1 MRKFIKLFSALL
13 IIALIFNMTGCKK
26 QDKAQKKPQTSQ
38 KTEIPKELTK
48 IEKDIEKIISEAKKI
63 KEKPSSTSSKKDSD
77 KDKKK
82 ETSTNEKSWKEIE
95 KTVKDIHSNWNSLN
109 PIVTKKGAK
118 LNLINSMS
126 AAINDLTLVA
136 NKKSKIDVLIYAN
149 GVYKYIPELEGLFS
163 TDPSLD
169 IKKLKFYG
177 QDIDFKS
184 EIQKWDEISKD
195 LIDISSTWQT
205 LKTKLPKEAKTSA
218 DKFNASISEL
228 QKAVKSQNKVLTK
241 VKAEVFLNNL
251 KSLEKAA
258 KPKK

>member
-63 KEKPSSTSSKKDSD
+63 KEKPSSTSSKK
-77 KDKKK
+77 
-82 ETSTNEKSWKEIE
+82 ETPTNEKSWKEIE
-95 KTVKDIHSNWNSLN
+95 KTAKDIHSNWNSLN

>member
-63 KEKPSSTSSKKDSD
+63 KEKPSSTSSKK
-77 KDKKK
+77 
-82 ETSTNEKSWKEIE
+82 ETPTNEKSWKEIE

-109 PIVTKKGAK
+109 LIVTKKGAK

-126 AAINDLTLVA
+126 TAINDLTLVA

-195 LIDISSTWQT
+195 LMDINSTWQI
-205 LKTKLPKEAKTSA
+205 LEVKLPKEAKATA
-218 DKFNASISEL
+218 EKFEVSISEL
-228 QKAVKSQNKVLTK
+228 QKTVKSQNKVLTK
-241 VKAEVFLNNL
+241 VKAEVFLKNL
-251 KSLEKAA
+251 KSLEKVLE
-258 KPKK
+258 PKK